1 MSMPDKNGI
10 INSNDEPFN
19 SKNVKKI
26 KEEAQKK
33 KGPLPKEVSG
43 PSVEQRETETKR
55 DAVISLITQVQAQ
68 GEDMKSQR
76 EDINRL
82 NQSMEYVGDKMGQM
96 AKSQDEMIKVVNQ
109 LSKGGNI
116 PQDGVKGQLSELLD
130 SKMGEKLIDRIFPD
144 NTAQAPLI
152 DQNTINEKMKASFL
166 SNLETGESINEF
178 IKNAMKKSVTKTII
192 NTSLKDIG
200 TSNVHEPS

>member
-1 MSMPDKNGI
+1 MMPDKNGI
-10 INSNDEPFN
+10 INSDEPFN
-19 SKNVKKI
+19 SENVEKI

-55 DAVISLITQVQAQ
+55 DAVISLISDVQT
-68 GEDMKSQR
+68 QR

-82 NQSMEYVGDKMGQM
+82 NESMQYVADKMGQM
-96 AKSQDEMIKVVNQ
+96 AKKQDDMINVLNQ

-200 TSNVHEPS
+200 TSKVHEPS

>member
-10 INSNDEPFN
+10 INSNEPFN
-19 SKNVKKI
+19 SENVKKI

-43 PSVEQRETETKR
+43 ASVEQRETETKR
-55 DAVISLITQVQAQ
+55 DAVISLINTVQTQ

-82 NQSMEYVGDKMGQM
+82 NESMQYVADKMGQM

-152 DQNTINEKMKASFL
+152 DQNTINEKMKASVL